1 LKSEKDGS
9 RSTGQFSSS
18 VSPSARYVSPLSRD
32 TLSKYDTATL
42 VGAGARAL
50 GRALE
55 LAAEAS
61 AQIQDR
67 VTQH

>member
-1 LKSEKDGS
+1 M
-9 RSTGQFSSS
+9 
-18 VSPSARYVSPLSRD
+18 SPSARYVSPLSRD
-32 TLSKYDTATL
+32 PLSKYDTATL